1 MTCRTLPCIRSSPL
15 SHRTNA
21 SSTCLQENIVEV
33 EVDVRDGVVLHMVNP
48 NPPVDTWR
56 SDSLVLNLN
65 HQRRSVFST
74 QPTAWGHSTTAL
86 MERLDAMAVE

>member
-1 MTCRTLPCIRSSPL
+1 M
-15 SHRTNA
+15 
-21 SSTCLQENIVEV
+21 QENIVEV
-33 EVDVRDGVVLHMVNP
+33 EVDVCDGVVLHMVNP

-74 QPTAWGHSTTAL
+74 QPTAWGHSAAAL
-86 MERLDAMAVE
+86 MERLDAMAVD